1 MQLLPQSFE
10 FQTANLLPGRLK
22 EQRHSSSQLAVRFF
36 SKSLPHLLP
45 RQAFCFWAM
54 SSSKAGTKSRQ
65 FSFGAY
71 TDAGMRGANLKLR
84 IAVKPPR
91 DCFSPVPLHLI

>member
-22 EQRHSSSQLAVRFF
+22 EQRHSSSQVAVRFF

-54 SSSKAGTKSRQ
+54 FLSKAGIELRQ
-65 FSFGAY
+65 FSFGAH
-71 TDAGMRGANLKLR
+71 TDAGIAVHRLPGANLE
-84 IAVKPPR
+84 PSNS
-91 DCFSPVPLHLI
+91 C